1 MSDNFLDGLDETATR
16 WRDAGLERK
25 LTTPSGIDFSSNDY
39 LGLSQHPSVAKAAIA
54 AIEEFGAGAPSARL
68 LRGNYSIHRQAEL
81 TAAQFFGTEDALIF
95 PSGWQANIAIL
106 SSLSTQDDVL
116 ICDELIHASLIDGAR
131 LSKARVKIFK
141 HNDLQE
147 LEDRLEGSA
156 GMHRRFV
163 VVEDVYSMDGDR
175 TPLSEIMELCE
186 QYDAYVIL
194 DLAHSAGLY
203 PTRHYQSKRV
213 ITRMVT
219 GGKALGVGGGIVCAS
234 SIVINHLINHSRGF
248 VYTTAVSPA
257 TCAALQRSMQLLREQ
272 PELCDAAH
280 DNAQLLRELL
290 RIKGYACPGE
300 SPILPLIIGDTLQ
313 TINVAEQ
320 LQQRGFDVR
329 AIRPPT
335 VAEGSSRLRIVVRA
349 THTPEQLSDLAD
361 AISEC
366 AIVLEAVKVTSRRF
380 NDLLVIGTDTDVGKT
395 VISSLLMR
403 AASRYGVDA
412 KYLKPV
418 QTGKDSDSHSVQQLA
433 ALDSTAICK
442 PLVELGL
449 PASVD
454 QAADAEGVTV
464 TISDALPKAKKIMA
478 ENKSTVIETA
488 GGLLVPWNN
497 REDQGDFAQ
506 RLSVD
511 AVLVARTTLGTL
523 NHTLLTIEALN
534 RRGIKLRALFLVG
547 DPHSE
552 NKNSLQTQ
560 IRDVPIFEFPL
571 FKKLSTANLDLWLD
585 TEDLEFLF
593 KN

>member
-1 MSDNFLDGLDETATR
+1 VSDDFLDGLDEIATR

-39 LGLSQHPSVAKAAIA
+39 LSLSQHPSVKKAAIT

-81 TAAQFFGTEDALIF
+81 TAAQFIGTENALIF

-106 SSLSTQDDVL
+106 ASLATQDDVL

-131 LSKARVKIFK
+131 LSKASVKIFK
-141 HNDLQE
+141 HSDLSA
-147 LEDRLEGSA
+147 LEDCLMHSA
-156 GMHRRFV
+156 GMRQRFV

-175 TPLSEIMELCE
+175 TPLPEIIKLCE
-186 QYDAYVIL
+186 KHDAYVIL
-194 DLAHSAGLY
+194 DLAHSVGLY
-203 PTRHYQSKRV
+203 PPRHYQSKRV
-213 ITRMVT
+213 VTRMVT

-234 SIVINHLINHSRGF
+234 NAVINHLINHSRGF
-248 VYTTAVSPA
+248 IFTTAVPPA

-272 PELCDAAH
+272 PELCEATH
-280 DNAQLLRELL
+280 NNAQLLRELL
-290 RIKGYACPGE
+290 RVKGYDCPGE
-300 SPILPLIIGDTLQ
+300 SPIVPLIIGDALQ
-313 TINVAEQ
+313 TITVAEK
-320 LQQRGFDVR
+320 LQKLGFDVR

-349 THTPEQLSDLAD
+349 THTVEQLSDLAD

-366 AIVLEAVKVTSRRF
+366 AVAPEIVERSSSQM
-380 NDLLVIGTDTDVGKT
+380 NDLLVVGTDTDVGKT

-418 QTGKDSDSHSVQQLA
+418 QTGKDSDTISVQQLA
-433 ALDSTAICK
+433 QLDDHSICK
-442 PLVELGL
+442 PLVELQL

-454 QAADAEGVTV
+454 QAAEAEGA
-464 TISDALPKAKKIMA
+464 TIAINDVLPRVKTILA
-478 ENKSTVIETA
+478 ENESTVIETA
-488 GGLLVPWNN
+488 GGLLVPWND
-497 REDQGDFAQ
+497 RQDQGDFAQ
-506 RLSVD
+506 RLATD
-511 AVLVARTTLGTL
+511 TVLVARTTLGTL

-534 RRGIKLRALFLVG
+534 KRGIKLRALFLVG
-547 DPHSE
+547 DPHNE
-552 NKNSLQTQ
+552 NKNSLRSQ

-571 FKKLSTANLDLWLD
+571 FKKLSTPNLDLWLD

-593 KN
+593 KG

>member
-1 MSDNFLDGLDETATR
+1 
-16 WRDAGLERK
+16 
-25 LTTPSGIDFSSNDY
+25 
-39 LGLSQHPSVAKAAIA
+39 
-54 AIEEFGAGAPSARL
+54 
-68 LRGNYSIHRQAEL
+68 
-81 TAAQFFGTEDALIF
+81 
-95 PSGWQANIAIL
+95 
-106 SSLSTQDDVL
+106 
-116 ICDELIHASLIDGAR
+116 
-131 LSKARVKIFK
+131 
-141 HNDLQE
+141 
-147 LEDRLEGSA
+147 
-156 GMHRRFV
+156 
-163 VVEDVYSMDGDR
+163 
-175 TPLSEIMELCE
+175 
-186 QYDAYVIL
+186 
-194 DLAHSAGLY
+194 
-203 PTRHYQSKRV
+203 
-213 ITRMVT
+213 MVT

-234 SIVINHLINHSRGF
+234 SAVINHLINHARGF
-248 VYTTAVSPA
+248 VYTTAVPPA

-272 PELCDAAH
+272 PELCDAVH

-290 RIKGYACPGE
+290 RSKGYECPGE
-300 SPILPLIIGDTLQ
+300 SPILPLIIGDTLE
-313 TINVAEQ
+313 TISAAEQ

-349 THTPEQLSDLAD
+349 THTPEQLSGLAD

-366 AIVLEAVKVTSRRF
+366 VVVQKTVKNSSRRF

-433 ALDSTAICK
+433 QLDNSAICK
-442 PLVELGL
+442 PLVELSL

-464 TISDALPKAKKIMA
+464 TINDVLPKAKEILA
-478 ENKSTVIETA
+478 ANESTVIETA

-497 REDQGDFAQ
+497 RQDQGDFAQ

-511 AVLVARTTLGTL
+511 SVLVARTTLGTL

-547 DPHSE
+547 DPHNE
-552 NKNSLQTQ
+552 NKNSLQAQ

-571 FKKLSTANLDLWLD
+571 FKKLSTAN
-585 TEDLEFLF
+585 
-593 KN
+593 